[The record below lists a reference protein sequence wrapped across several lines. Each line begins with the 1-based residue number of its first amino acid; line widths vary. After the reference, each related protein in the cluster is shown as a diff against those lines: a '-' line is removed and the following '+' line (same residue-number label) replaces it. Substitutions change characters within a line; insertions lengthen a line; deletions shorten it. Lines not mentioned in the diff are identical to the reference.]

1 MYREMLGGKYC
12 GNIPCIMGKHP
23 EYSDYIRQFA
33 QSVTGHGL
41 DIGAGPD
48 GYFAEMFNTCQR
60 LDGCDIDEEIVKSLP
75 SQSYSERFIHALG
88 REKLQYKS
96 NSLDFV
102 ICSCVFHHLTFA
114 EIQKG
119 IAEMVRVLKVGGL
132 LLLAYKAGNNE
143 TTLTHF
149 HASMGIYYSFTV
161 YDPKPIN
168 ELLSKN
174 GTQIIKD

>member
-1 MYREMLGGKYC
+1 
-12 GNIPCIMGKHP
+12 
-23 EYSDYIRQFA
+23 
-33 QSVTGHGL
+33 
-41 DIGAGPD
+41 
-48 GYFAEMFNTCQR
+48 
-60 LDGCDIDEEIVKSLP
+60 
-75 SQSYSERFIHALG
+75 
-88 REKLQYKS
+88 
-96 NSLDFV
+96 
-102 ICSCVFHHLTFA
+102 
-114 EIQKG
+114 
-119 IAEMVRVLKVGGL
+119 MVRVLKVGGL